1 MTLRSP
7 KPPAI
12 VILTWNRLTLRD
24 RQALS
29 VLGVALIAVLA
40 FVGLWQPAQQ
50 RLAVAER
57 VYLQRQVQ
65 AAEVSRAQAPNA
77 RPIDTQ
83 PLSARLSERALADG
97 LDLQQLEVQGEVL
110 RLTLSGDARVLLAW
124 LHQTELS
131 GAVLQSLTLDKRG
144 ERLEAQ
150 LVVQD
155 HTG

>member
-12 VILTWNRLTLRD
+12 VTQTWNRLTLRD

-29 VLGVALIAVLA
+29 VLGGLLVAVLA

-57 VYLQRQVQ
+57 VYQQRQVL
-65 AAEVSRAQAPNA
+65 AAEVSRAQAPSA
-77 RPIDTQ
+77 GAVDAQ
-83 PLSARLSERALADG
+83 PLSTRLSERALADG

-110 RLTLSGDARVLLAW
+110 RLTLSGDARALLVW
-124 LHQTELS
+124 LHQTELD
-131 GAVLQSLTLDKRG
+131 GAVLQSLTLNKRG

-150 LVVQD
+150 LVVQG